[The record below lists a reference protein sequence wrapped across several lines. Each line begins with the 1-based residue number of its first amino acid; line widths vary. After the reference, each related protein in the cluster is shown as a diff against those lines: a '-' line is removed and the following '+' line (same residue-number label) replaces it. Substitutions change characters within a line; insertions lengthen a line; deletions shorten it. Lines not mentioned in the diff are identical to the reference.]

1 MAEPVAELTTVG
13 QTPGLRELADASVFT
28 VFQRVASSPRGLTE
42 RDAASAAYGFGQL
55 VKKGY
60 LRRHEVWL

>member
-1 MAEPVAELTTVG
+1 MAEPVVELTTVG

-42 RDAASAAYGFGQL
+42 R
-55 VKKGY
+55 
-60 LRRHEVWL
+60 